1 MQSREDIFR
10 LISELQ
16 QDIELLDEVCEQ
28 NSKAVRRVESGAIDD
43 LDYAALGYTIHNLY
57 SLLENYALRVAK
69 TFENDLDRDT
79 WHRDLVKRMTIEI
92 ATIRPAVWDRG
103 LARHIDELRRFRHA
117 FRHVYDSSLDPEK
130 LMIAQKHV
138 EPAAEGVRV
147 AHLLLLE
154 KLTLMASKLKWL
166 NYYEVA
172 RDTRPHPGNSPP
184 KKDVLEIGQ

>member
-92 ATIRPAVWDRG
+92 ATTRCLI
-103 LARHIDELRRFRHA
+103 EN
-117 FRHVYDSSLDPEK
+117 
-130 LMIAQKHV
+130 
-138 EPAAEGVRV
+138 
-147 AHLLLLE
+147 
-154 KLTLMASKLKWL
+154 LTLTNPSVWLKQSAP
-166 NYYEVA
+166 EV
-172 RDTRPHPGNSPP
+172 RDGVN
-184 KKDVLEIGQ
+184 DEG